1 MTKAFIERVK
11 KELTVYTKKYIYYGG
26 YCCDEFLITRRILD
40 RTVPLTSETW
50 KIVYRE
56 KNTER

>member
-1 MTKAFIERVK
+1 MKKAFIERVK

-26 YCCDEFLITRRILD
+26 YCCDEFLITRTRLD
-40 RTVPLTSETW
+40 RTAPLTMEDW

-56 KNTER
+56 NTER